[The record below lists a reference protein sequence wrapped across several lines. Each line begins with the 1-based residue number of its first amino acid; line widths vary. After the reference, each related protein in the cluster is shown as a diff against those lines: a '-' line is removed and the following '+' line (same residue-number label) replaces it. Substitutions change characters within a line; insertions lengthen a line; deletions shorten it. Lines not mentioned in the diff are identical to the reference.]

1 MNTLSGRGDT
11 HITRRQVLR
20 GAMLG
25 LALPAAAGLLGA
37 CGQRGDPDP
46 LGLDRLAPPPDDSGR
61 TLSLLT
67 IEPHA
72 NAAKQLAHDF
82 KIATGVQVNWTAI
95 PYDQVQNKAL
105 GDVQSGAGRYD
116 VFDYWYTTI
125 GALVRQSALED
136 LTDFIQQ
143 NPQIHSSDFI
153 SSIYD
158 PYTLHDGRRYGL
170 PFDGDT
176 HVLFMNEQLLE
187 ASRVE
192 PPKTWDQYAEAV
204 KKITADGRSR
214 GPYYGAALLGQQ
226 APIIIGSSYAN
237 RLAGFG
243 GHFLTPE
250 GKPALND
257 QAAVDA
263 AAAMQEVAPAALPTP
278 FKVAFDAALKAFL
291 QGQVA
296 MMEFWTDLGVF
307 ADHGALGV
315 PTRIKGRWNVAS
327 LPVGGANLKPVAAL
341 NAGFAMGVSRAS
353 RNKDLAKRFVA
364 FATGA
369 PINRE
374 LITTPGTGID
384 PTRKSTLNAPAYA
397 EFAPKVQTAA
407 QASLNSAFAWPT
419 NPQSYQLMTALSDNL
434 SLMLQQQLDPRAA
447 IEKTQSAWEDTL
459 GSA

>member
-1 MNTLSGRGDT
+1 MSTPRPTNIPSFS
-11 HITRRQVLR
+11 RRQLLR
-20 GAMLG
+20 GAALG
-25 LALPAAAGLLGA
+25 LGASAASGLLAA
-37 CGQRGDPDP
+37 CGQHSQSDP

-170 PFDGDT
+170 PFDGAT

-192 PPKTWDQYAEAV
+192 P
-204 KKITADGRSR
+204 
-214 GPYYGAALLGQQ
+214 
-226 APIIIGSSYAN
+226 
-237 RLAGFG
+237 
-243 GHFLTPE
+243 
-250 GKPALND
+250 
-257 QAAVDA
+257 
-263 AAAMQEVAPAALPTP
+263 
-278 FKVAFDAALKAFL
+278 
-291 QGQVA
+291 
-296 MMEFWTDLGVF
+296 
-307 ADHGALGV
+307 
-315 PTRIKGRWNVAS
+315 
-327 LPVGGANLKPVAAL
+327 
-341 NAGFAMGVSRAS
+341 
-353 RNKDLAKRFVA
+353 
-364 FATGA
+364 
-369 PINRE
+369 
-374 LITTPGTGID
+374 
-384 PTRKSTLNAPAYA
+384 
-397 EFAPKVQTAA
+397 
-407 QASLNSAFAWPT
+407 
-419 NPQSYQLMTALSDNL
+419 
-434 SLMLQQQLDPRAA
+434 
-447 IEKTQSAWEDTL
+447 
-459 GSA
+459 